1 MAWLLQDNR
10 KRFQDAL
17 FTDLGRPHA
26 ESNLYVGTC
35 TRNPSTR
42 ATAHLVGDFRLEID
56 PTIGEIVEAYH
67 SVRKWSATEKAAFSA
82 TYFPM
87 NPAVRKEPKGV
98 VLIIAPFNYPVL
110 LLLGPMASAIA
121 AGCAVVVKP
130 SELTPASSSL
140 MAELI
145 TKHLD
150 QDLFRLVN
158 GAIPE
163 TTKVRNWPIY
173 DAFGWA

>member
-17 FTDLGRPHA
+17 LADLGRPHP

-35 TRNPSTR
+35 THSSWNHALTFIR
-42 ATAHLVGDFRLEID
+42 VEID
-56 PTIGEIVEAYH
+56 PTIAEVVEAYH
-67 SVRKWSATEKAAFSA
+67 SVKKWAATEKAAFSA
-82 TYFPM
+82 TWFAM

-121 AGCAVVVKP
+121 AGCAVLVKP
-130 SELTPASSSL
+130 SELTPASSAL

-145 TKHLD
+145 SSHLD

-158 GAIPE
+158 GAVPE
-163 TTKVRNWPIY
+163 TTKVSRPQ
-173 DAFGWA
+173 AFFD

>member
-1 MAWLLQDNR
+1 MRGKLHTQTTSLCTHLLVFYR
-10 KRFQDAL
+10 
-17 FTDLGRPHA
+17 
-26 ESNLYVGTC
+26 V
-35 TRNPSTR
+35 
-42 ATAHLVGDFRLEID
+42 EID
-56 PTIGEIVEAYH
+56 PTIGEVVDAYH
-67 SVRKWSATEKAAFSA
+67 SVKKWAATEKAAFSA
-82 TYFPM
+82 TWFPM
-87 NPAVRKEPKGV
+87 SPAVRKEPKGV

-145 TKHLD
+145 SKHLD

-163 TTKVRNWPIY
+163 TTKARYLHVCLTDI
-173 DAFGWA
+173 D

>member
-1 MAWLLQDNR
+1 MCTHLLVFD
-10 KRFQDAL
+10 
-17 FTDLGRPHA
+17 
-26 ESNLYVGTC
+26 
-35 TRNPSTR
+35 
-42 ATAHLVGDFRLEID
+42 RLEID
-56 PTIGEIVEAYH
+56 PTIGEVVDAYH
-67 SVRKWSATEKAAFSA
+67 SVKKWAAMEKAAFSA
-82 TYFPM
+82 TWFPM
-87 NPAVRKEPKGV
+87 SPAVRKEPKGV

-145 TKHLD
+145 SKHLD

-163 TTKVRNWPIY
+163 TTKARYLHVCLTDI
-173 DAFGWA
+173 D